1 MTWTVITLSCST
13 NIFVLF
19 AYISLKRRL
28 DVLQSEVSQLTAS
41 KKLNQDELD
50 HRQSLLTRLSEV
62 QNARFSSLTRG

>member
-1 MTWTVITLSCST
+1 MWVVIASACST

-19 AYISLKRRL
+19 AYASLKRRL
-28 DVLQSEVSQLTAS
+28 DVLQSEVTQLSAS

-62 QNARFSSLTRG
+62 QNARFSRLSRG